1 MKHVL
6 RDSPVYAARMSAV
19 VRDLGVM
26 GYEEAHALQLQCVQ
40 DQLDEGSKLE
50 QVLVTEHPPVFT
62 LGRSGSLNGL
72 IKSRD
77 EIASSGV
84 DIVHTE
90 RGGDITYHGPGQL
103 VVYPIINL
111 RKRNLSVSAYI
122 HILEDI
128 MLLTAADSGVTA
140 VRDERNRGIWVGDN
154 KIGSV
159 GIRIRH
165 GISFHGLALNV
176 NLSLEPFRWVR
187 PCGLMGVGVSS
198 LQQELGTKI
207 SMERVRENMR
217 KHIVHYFCEE
227 KVDR

>member
-1 MKHVL
+1 MLH
-6 RDSPVYAARMSAV
+6 DSPVYAGKMSAV
-19 VRDLGVM
+19 VRNLGVM
-26 GYEEAHALQLQCVQ
+26 GYAEAHALQLQCVQ
-40 DQLDEGSKLE
+40 EQLERDDIPE
-50 QVLVTEHPPVFT
+50 QVLVTEHPSVFT
-62 LGRSGSLNGL
+62 LGRAGSLNGL

-77 EIASSGV
+77 EISSSGV

-122 HILEDI
+122 HILEEI

-140 VRDERNRGIWVGDN
+140 ARDERNRGIWVGDN

-187 PCGLMGVGVSS
+187 PCGLTGVGVSS
-198 LQQELGTKI
+198 LQEELEENI
-207 SMERVRENMR
+207 SIEKVRNNMH
-217 KHIVHYFCEE
+217 KHLVYYFCEE
-227 KVDR
+227 KVCR